1 MFCILRGGRVKIL
14 LSTSQPCSLDFFL
27 QPKASEKKRSLA
39 GFKKDGKSSILLGHT
54 VACRK
59 TGLFGKLLCKWG
71 HFERAKTTL
80 KIMLASWFLVC
91 FFKKFR
97 CFNAENLGSV
107 GQWAAKLP
115 AIKLSEWLDRDRESN
130 PSRLADWG
138 RLAYFF
144 LRPPTLTASNF
155 AALWPTDSKFLAF
168 KHLNLLKK
176 HTKNQENNSI
186 LRVGFALSK
195 WPHLHREWPKN
206 EFFCKA
212 LYFHLIS

>member
-1 MFCILRGGRVKIL
+1 M
-14 LSTSQPCSLDFFL
+14 
-27 QPKASEKKRSLA
+27 
-39 GFKKDGKSSILLGHT
+39 
-54 VACRK
+54 
-59 TGLFGKLLCKWG
+59 
-71 HFERAKTTL
+71 
-80 KIMLASWFLVC
+80 C

-138 RLAYFF
+138 RGRPADFF

-155 AALWPTDSKFLAF
+155 AALWPTDPKFSAF

-176 HTKNQENNSI
+176 HTKNQEASSI
-186 LRVGFALSK
+186 LRVVFTLSK
-195 WPHLHREWPKN
+195 WPHLHREWPKKRVFLQGTVLAVFQLTDTEQSLN
-206 EFFCKA
+206 CWWNLHFQRVEAWVFVVFSKSDK
-212 LYFHLIS
+212 LRTKNSLTLSSLTLVKEHWTPGMES